1 MLQCVH
7 FNSWYRNYYSELK
20 SKTRRDWSFST
31 AVLILWNS
39 LPLVIPNAEQYAQN
53 EKKNTPV
60 HVEVMSILTG
70 IIDIIIAIIVFT

>member
-1 MLQCVH
+1 M
-7 FNSWYRNYYSELK
+7 
-20 SKTRRDWSFST
+20 
-31 AVLILWNS
+31 LILWNY
-39 LPLVIPNAEQYAQN
+39 LPLAIPNAEQYAQN